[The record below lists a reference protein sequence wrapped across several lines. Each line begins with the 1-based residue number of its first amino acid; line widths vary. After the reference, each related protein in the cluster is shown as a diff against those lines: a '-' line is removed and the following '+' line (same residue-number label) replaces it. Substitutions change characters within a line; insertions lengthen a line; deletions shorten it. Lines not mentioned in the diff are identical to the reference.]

1 MSDQHLSQI
10 ATQWTM
16 LFKAHK
22 GQEDAAVHARRE
34 LMLRYCGAVYRY
46 LAKVV
51 RDPNL
56 AEELTQ
62 EFAVRFLEG
71 RFGHA
76 DPAQGRFRSYVKTAL
91 FRLVH
96 DHYRARGQKG
106 RQVALE
112 DEAQVAAPDEAA
124 AQEEAFRESWRQELL
139 ARTWRALEQDQ
150 AETGQP
156 YHDVMRL
163 RVSQPE
169 MTSAGLAEHL
179 GKSLGKSFNAAA
191 VRKLLQRAR
200 ERFSELLLEDVR
212 QSLEGAS
219 LERVQEELADL
230 RLLKYCQDT
239 IDKKSK

>member
-1 MSDQHLSQI
+1 
-10 ATQWTM
+10 M
-16 LFKAHK
+16 LFQAHK
-22 GQEDAAVHARRE
+22 GPDDAAIQARRA

-46 LAKVV
+46 LSKVV

-96 DHYRARGQKG
+96 DHYRAKGQQAK
-106 RQVALE
+106 QVAL
-112 DEAQVAAPDEAA
+112 DEAEVAAPDESAA
-124 AQEEAFRESWRQELL
+124 AEEAFRESWRQELL
-139 ARTWRALEQDQ
+139 ARTWRALEQAQ

-169 MTSAGLAEHL
+169 MTSADLAEHL
-179 GKSLGKSFNAAA
+179 GKALGKTFTAAA
-191 VRKLLQRAR
+191 VRQVLHRAR
-200 ERFSELLLEDVR
+200 ERFSELLLDDVR

-230 RLLKYCQDT
+230 RLLKYCQDA
-239 IDKKSK
+239 ISRKMSGG

>member
-16 LFKAHK
+16 LFQAHK
-22 GQEDAAVHARRE
+22 GPDDAAIQARRA

-46 LAKVV
+46 LSKVV

-96 DHYRARGQKG
+96 DHYRAKGQQAK
-106 RQVALE
+106 QVAL
-112 DEAQVAAPDEAA
+112 DEAEVAAPDESAA
-124 AQEEAFRESWRQELL
+124 AEEAFRESWRQELL
-139 ARTWRALEQDQ
+139 ARTWRALEQAQ

-169 MTSAGLAEHL
+169 MTSADLAEHL
-179 GKSLGKSFNAAA
+179 GKALGKTFTAAG
-191 VRKLLQRAR
+191 VRQVLHRAR
-200 ERFSELLLEDVR
+200 ERFSELLLDDVR
-212 QSLEGAS
+212 QSLEGAP

-230 RLLKYCQDT
+230 RLLKYCQDA
-239 IDKKSK
+239 IDRKLK